1 MAPGSRPQYRVLVEK
16 DVPMQTRD
24 GVTLRAD
31 VYRPDAP
38 GRFPVLL
45 SRLPY
50 NKNLRP
56 RPGDI
61 DSFVER
67 GYGVIMQDTRGRFS
81 SDGDEYYALI
91 WEMPDGYDAVEWAA
105 SLPWADGNVGT
116 MGQSY
121 LGATQYLL
129 APSRPPHLKAAFPV
143 SAAADFHQ
151 CWVYHTGG
159 AFEFGW
165 QIPYAILMARDSLER
180 QGLTAPLLASLER
193 DLIPAPT
200 PFAQPLSD
208 QAYRRLPLMAW
219 GDLLRPVARYL
230 TDYLR
235 HPENGPYWW
244 AINVERQHANISTPM
259 YHVTSWY
266 DIFLRGGLAHFCG
279 LRQHAMTAEAR
290 TQQKIVIGPWAH
302 RFPYTSPT
310 SQGTGDIDFG
320 PNACIELHETQLRW
334 FDYYLKDINTGILE
348 DAPVKIFVMG
358 ENVWRDEQE
367 WPLARTHYTPYYLH
381 SQGQANSLHGDGRLD
396 PRVPGEEPTDRFVY
410 DPHDPVPTCGG
421 NTLIIPMGVQDQ
433 RQVETRQ
440 DVLVYTSAPLTTP
453 LEVTGPLVVTLFAT
467 SSAPDT
473 DFTAKLVD
481 VRPDGYAQNLADG
494 IIRARYRTSRMLPTL
509 LTPGQVHELTI
520 DLWATSHVFLPGHSL
535 RLEIASSNFPRF
547 DRNLNTGE
555 DQATGTRWQTAAQTI
570 FHDQRYPSHI
580 LLPVIPR

>member
-1 MAPGSRPQYRVLVEK
+1 MPQGSRPQYRVLVEK

-31 VYRPDAP
+31 VYRPDAS
-38 GRFPVLL
+38 GVFPVLL

-50 NKNLRP
+50 DKNLRP

-61 DSFVER
+61 DYFVER
-67 GYGVIMQDTRGRFS
+67 GYGVIMQDTRGRFAS
-81 SDGDEYYALI
+81 AGAEYYALI
-91 WEMPDGYDAVEWAA
+91 WEMQDGYDAVEWAA
-105 SLPWADGNVGT
+105 KLPWSDGNVGT

-129 APSRPPHLKAAFPV
+129 APSRPPHLKAMFPV

-159 AFEFGW
+159 AFELGW
-165 QIPYAILMARDSLER
+165 QVPYAILMARDSLER
-180 QGLTAPLLASLER
+180 QGLTAQLLPTLER

-200 PFAQPLSD
+200 PFAQPLSTE
-208 QAYRRLPLMAW
+208 AYRRLPLMAW
-219 GDLLRPVARYL
+219 GELLRPVARYL
-230 TDYLR
+230 TDYLQ
-235 HPENGPYWW
+235 HPEDGPYWW
-244 AINVERQHANISTPM
+244 AINLERQHANISAPM

-279 LRQHAMTAEAR
+279 LRQYAMTTEAR
-290 TQQKIVIGPWAH
+290 QQQKLLIGPWAH
-302 RFPYTSPT
+302 RFPFTSP
-310 SQGTGDIDFG
+310 SSRDTGDIDFG

-334 FDYYLKDINTGILE
+334 FDFYLKGFHTGILE
-348 DAPVKIFVMG
+348 DAPVKIFIMG
-358 ENVWRDEQE
+358 TNVWRDEQE
-367 WPLARTHYTPYYLH
+367 WPLARTRYTPYYLH
-381 SQGQANSLHGDGRLD
+381 SQGQANTLSGDGRLE
-396 PRVPGEEPTDRFVY
+396 PVLPGEEPPDHFTY
-410 DPHDPVPTCGG
+410 DPNDPVPTCGG

-440 DVLVYTSAPLTTP
+440 DVLVYSTDPLTAP
-453 LEVTGPLVVTLFAT
+453 LEVTGPVVVTLFAA

-473 DFTAKLVD
+473 DFIAKLVD

-494 IIRARYRTSRMLPTL
+494 IIRARYRTSRMLPTR
-509 LTPGQVHELTI
+509 LTPGQVYEFTI
-520 DLWATSHVFLPGHSL
+520 DLWATSHVFLPGHCL
-535 RLEIASSNFPRF
+535 RLEISSSNFPRF

-555 DQATGTRWQTAAQTI
+555 DQATGTRWQSAAQTV
-570 FHDQRYPSHI
+570 FHASRYPSHV

>member
-61 DSFVER
+61 DYFVER

-105 SLPWADGNVGT
+105 ILPWADGNVGT

-180 QGLTAPLLASLER
+180 QGLTAPLLATLEG

-235 HPENGPYWW
+235 HPEDGPYWW
-244 AINVERQHANISTPM
+244 AINVERQHANINTPM

-279 LRQHAMTAEAR
+279 LRQHAMTAQVH
-290 TQQKIVIGPWAH
+290 TQQKILIGPWAH

-348 DAPVKIFVMG
+348 EAPVKIFVMG

-396 PRVPGEEPTDRFVY
+396 PRVPGEEPTDRFIY

-440 DVLVYTSAPLTTP
+440 DVLVYASAPLTTP
-453 LEVTGPLVVTLFAT
+453 LEVTGPLVVTLFVA

-494 IIRARYRTSRMLPTL
+494 IMRTRYRTSRTLPTL

>member
-1 MAPGSRPQYRVLVEK
+1 MPPGSRPQYRVLVEK

-50 NKNLRP
+50 NKNLRA

-61 DSFVER
+61 DYFVER
-67 GYGVIMQDTRGRFS
+67 GYGVIMQDTRGRFHS
-81 SDGDEYYALI
+81 EGEEYYPPI

-116 MGQSY
+116 TGQSY

-165 QIPYAILMARDSLER
+165 QIPYAVLMARDSLER
-180 QGLTAPLLASLER
+180 QGLTAQLLATLER

-200 PFAQPLSD
+200 PFAQPLSE

-235 HPENGPYWW
+235 HPEDGPYWW
-244 AINVERQHANISTPM
+244 AINVERQHANINIPM

-266 DIFLRGGLAHFCG
+266 DIFLRGCLAHFCG
-279 LRQHAMTAEAR
+279 LRQQAMTAEAR

-302 RFPYTSPT
+302 RFPYTS
-310 SQGTGDIDFG
+310 SSSGDTGDIDFG

-334 FDYYLKDINTGILE
+334 FDYYLKGINTSILE
-348 DAPVKIFVMG
+348 EAPVKIFVMG

-367 WPLARTHYTPYYLH
+367 WPLARTHYTSYYLH
-381 SQGQANSLHGDGRLD
+381 SQGRANSLRGDGCLD
-396 PRVPGEEPTDRFVY
+396 PVVPGEEPPDRFVY
-410 DPHDPVPTCGG
+410 DPNDPVPTCGG

-440 DVLVYTSAPLTTP
+440 DVLVYTSAPVTTP
-453 LEVTGPLVVTLFAT
+453 LEVTGPIVVQLFAT

-494 IIRARYRTSRMLPTL
+494 ILRMRYRTSRMVSAL
-509 LTPGQVHELTI
+509 LTPGQVYELTI
-520 DLWATSHVFLPGHSL
+520 DLWATSYVFLPGHSL
-535 RLEIASSNFPRF
+535 RLEISSSNFPRF

-570 FHDQRYPSHI
+570 FHDQRYPSHV
-580 LLPVIPR
+580 LLPVILR